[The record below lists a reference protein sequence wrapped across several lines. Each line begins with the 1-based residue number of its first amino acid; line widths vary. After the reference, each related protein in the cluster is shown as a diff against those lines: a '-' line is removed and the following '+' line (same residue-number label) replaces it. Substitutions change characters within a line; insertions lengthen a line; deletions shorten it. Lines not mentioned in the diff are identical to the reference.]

1 MFSEGL
7 IWLLGDL
14 EMKVNL
20 LLVDNIT
27 FSHNMLLEVSRRWT
41 DNLIFIFFFV
51 FLDRKSVV

>member
-27 FSHNMLLEVSRRWT
+27 FSHNMLLEVSRR
-41 DNLIFIFFFV
+41 
-51 FLDRKSVV
+51 